1 MIRVP
6 PPKYCVPI
14 FLVHGEKC
22 FYIAV
27 ATVWQRCY
35 KHIGR
40 DDFSGIRI
48 SDGGSIAGPV
58 HLHDF
63 ARLVVQVHG
72 CVDLCQIVSIVL
84 VELS

>member
-1 MIRVP
+1 MSAWVDRH
-6 PPKYCVPI
+6 PI
-14 FLVHGEKC
+14 TAFP
-22 FYIAV
+22 AV
-27 ATVWQRCY
+27 QLTIATVWQRCY